1 MYEDN
6 LYLSTLYE
14 YLETEVPPP
23 AGTVVR
29 GPHPEDGVRF
39 ENVSFTYPGEQSP
52 ALENVTLHLKPGTS
66 LALVGENGSG
76 KTTLVKLICQLYKP
90 SAGRIFWNGQDV
102 RSLPLEEIRDDMT
115 VLFQDYIQYHLTA
128 ADNISLG
135 RVERDPNLESII
147 GAAEHAGAHG
157 FLSSLPEGYRT
168 QLGRQFYGGQEL
180 SVGQWQRL
188 ALARAFFRDGS
199 FLVLDEPTASLDP
212 RAEHDLFTRMRS
224 LASGR
229 SVLLVSHRF
238 SSVRSADRIYVLERG
253 RIAESGSH
261 EELMA
266 DGGRYAELFELQA
279 AAYLGRDRASA

>member
-1 MYEDN
+1 
-6 LYLSTLYE
+6 
-14 YLETEVPPP
+14 
-23 AGTVVR
+23 
-29 GPHPEDGVRF
+29 
-39 ENVSFTYPGEQSP
+39 
-52 ALENVTLHLKPGTS
+52 
-66 LALVGENGSG
+66 
-76 KTTLVKLICQLYKP
+76 
-90 SAGRIFWNGQDV
+90 V
-102 RSLPLEEIRDDMT
+102 RSLPLEEMRDDMT
-115 VLFQDYIQYHLTA
+115 VIFQDYVQYHLSA
-128 ADNISLG
+128 ADNVSLG
-135 RVERDPNLESII
+135 RVEREPALEAII
-147 GAAEHAGAHG
+147 AAAEHAGAHG
-157 FLSSLPEGYRT
+157 FLSSLPDGYRT

-238 SSVRSADRIYVLERG
+238 SSVRSADRIYVLESG
-253 RIAESGSH
+253 RVIENGSH